1 MLIMVLMHTS
11 TRALVLAAA
20 LSVTACGSPD
30 TAGSPS
36 TTRNELSVVASF
48 YPLQFVAERIGGEA
62 VDVASLTKAGA
73 EPHDLELTPKDVASL
88 ADTDLVIY
96 LKGFQP
102 AVDEAVAGQ
111 AADRALDVTDAADL
125 DLTYT
130 PIEEGVEHADEAGA
144 TDPHFWLD
152 PQRLRAVAKI
162 VAERLTAAAP
172 ASSSVFAANLQ
183 KLDADL
189 ATLDTDIDKGLATC
203 ASRVLVT
210 SHNAFGYLSR
220 RYDLKQVGITGLSP
234 DAEPNAGQV
243 AEVTRFVRQHKVRT
257 IYYETLVSPAVAD
270 TIAADAGATTA
281 VLDPLEGLNDQSQ
294 GKDYLS
300 VMRANLANLRKGQE
314 CS

>member
-1 MLIMVLMHTS
+1 MVLMHTA

-30 TAGSPS
+30 TAASGSTS
-36 TTRNELSVVASF
+36 TARGELSVVASF
-48 YPLQFVAERIGGEA
+48 YPLQFVAERIGGDA

-102 AVDEAVAGQ
+102 AVDEAVTGQ

-172 ASSSVFAANLQ
+172 ASSSVFAANLE
-183 KLDADL
+183 KLDKDL

-243 AEVTRFVRQHKVRT
+243 AQVTRFVRQHKVRT